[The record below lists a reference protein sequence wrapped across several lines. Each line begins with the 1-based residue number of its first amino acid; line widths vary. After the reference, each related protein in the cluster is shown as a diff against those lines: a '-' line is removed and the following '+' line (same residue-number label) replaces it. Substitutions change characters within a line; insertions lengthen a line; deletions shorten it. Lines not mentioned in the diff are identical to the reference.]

1 MKPIKIL
8 ILSSIFLFA
17 NCSYVNDKFISKS
30 DKTNDK
36 SNEQEQEIV
45 MEKVYIEDDNENKE
59 VVRIEEGLRGDFD
72 NQETDYPNLADV
84 PSRPDTPISID
95 EQEKIIKSL
104 ENNTQLE
111 AVPSEPILEK
121 DLSNLDTKFN
131 NVDIKVNKKVSKK
144 NISNEDTNN
153 SIRSIQ
159 MSKLEEIS
167 NFKPD
172 LSNSSQQNVTE
183 QEQELHDLARQLKN
197 LDNIEKVKE
206 VEEKIKKNDLYYT
219 PQDIDKILGFQ
230 RSDNSL
236 QKKEAKK
243 EMVAETFFI
252 EKEKTEEPAIAEKE
266 KVAET
271 TIVKKRID
279 EREIPVARVT
289 FNHGSTQLSNNDLSK
304 IKSVAELF
312 YKNEGKKIVI
322 VGHASS
328 RTNYDMDLT
337 KHALVN
343 FNISLERARRV
354 MKEFS
359 TIGFNST
366 NIELVA
372 MSDASPLYA
381 EIMPSLEAANRRAE
395 IFIQY

>member
-111 AVPSEPILEK
+111 AVPSEPILET

-159 MSKLEEIS
+159 MSKLDEIS
-167 NFKPD
+167 NFKPE

-219 PQDIDKILGFQ
+219 PQDIDKILGFK

>member
-111 AVPSEPILEK
+111 AVPSEPILET

-206 VEEKIKKNDLYYT
+206 VEEKIKKNDLY
-219 PQDIDKILGFQ
+219 
-230 RSDNSL
+230 
-236 QKKEAKK
+236 
-243 EMVAETFFI
+243 
-252 EKEKTEEPAIAEKE
+252 
-266 KVAET
+266 
-271 TIVKKRID
+271 
-279 EREIPVARVT
+279 
-289 FNHGSTQLSNNDLSK
+289 
-304 IKSVAELF
+304 
-312 YKNEGKKIVI
+312 
-322 VGHASS
+322 
-328 RTNYDMDLT
+328 
-337 KHALVN
+337 
-343 FNISLERARRV
+343 
-354 MKEFS
+354 
-359 TIGFNST
+359 
-366 NIELVA
+366 
-372 MSDASPLYA
+372 
-381 EIMPSLEAANRRAE
+381 
-395 IFIQY
+395 

>member
-1 MKPIKIL
+1 M
-8 ILSSIFLFA
+8 
-17 NCSYVNDKFISKS
+17 
-30 DKTNDK
+30 
-36 SNEQEQEIV
+36 
-45 MEKVYIEDDNENKE
+45 
-59 VVRIEEGLRGDFD
+59 
-72 NQETDYPNLADV
+72 
-84 PSRPDTPISID
+84 
-95 EQEKIIKSL
+95 

-111 AVPSEPILEK
+111 AVPSEPILET

-252 EKEKTEEPAIAEKE
+252 EKEKIEEPAIAEKE

>member
-111 AVPSEPILEK
+111 AVPSEPILET

-366 NIELVA
+366 NI
-372 MSDASPLYA
+372 
-381 EIMPSLEAANRRAE
+381 
-395 IFIQY
+395 F

>member
-111 AVPSEPILEK
+111 AVPSEPILET

-252 EKEKTEEPAIAEKE
+252 EKEKIEEPAIAEKE

-359 TIGFNST
+359 TIGFNSAYS
-366 NIELVA
+366 L
-372 MSDASPLYA
+372 LY
-381 EIMPSLEAANRRAE
+381 
-395 IFIQY
+395 FISFSESK